1 MIYKKGSITGVN
13 IKSMCK
19 YGGQIY
25 YESFAFIIYHKST
38 LCVDLFKVNTNNM

>member
-1 MIYKKGSITGVN
+1 MIYKKGSIRGVN

-25 YESFAFIIYHKST
+25 YESFHKST
-38 LCVDLFKVNTNNM
+38 QTVDLFKVNTNRIR